1 MGGLLHLVQWRGARA
16 AALGSLL
23 CGFKVAIKGLSS
35 VPESELGRNAPKK
48 NLGRFW
54 QIFPPFSAF
63 GREIIPRRSDRFV
76 FFPISCVRSE
86 SDVFERPSNRQRS
99 SKTKS
104 LILLLQPICH
114 LLGRFGEDRLCGLGD
129 REQNNKHKNE
139 RSYSTIEDAG
149 LIIIRPF
156 NNVFYI

>member
-1 MGGLLHLVQWRGARA
+1 LEEMHQKR
-16 AALGSLL
+16 
-23 CGFKVAIKGLSS
+23 I
-35 VPESELGRNAPKK
+35 
-48 NLGRFW
+48 
-54 QIFPPFSAF
+54 SAVF
-63 GREIIPRRSDRFV
+63 DRFFRRFQRLV
-76 FFPISCVRSE
+76 EKLSREDQTGLFFFSISCVRSE
-86 SDVFERPSNRQRS
+86 SDVFEPPSNRQRS